1 MFSFLFQNKQK
12 QKYPAF
18 LYHHKNPSW
27 KLISIHSPKQKEPNF
42 FFKRELFDVENRDP
56 SDYYDW
62 SFLNKT
68 YPLEPFRK
76 VPNVNVYMY
85 VIPLGFFLLSHF
97 VSKKK

>member
-12 QKYPAF
+12 QPAF
-18 LYHHKNPSW
+18 LYNNHIPQW
-27 KLISIHSPKQKEPNF
+27 KLISIQPLKQKEPTLL
-42 FFKRELFDVENRDP
+42 FKREFFDMEHKDP
-56 SDYYDW
+56 FDYHDW
-62 SFLNKT
+62 SFSNTT

-97 VSKKK
+97 VSKNK